1 MACDEAV
8 YLAVLVISLELTYR
22 WYNSIDNL
30 DLYLE
35 QQSFDVFKNHIYV
48 IFYILSI
55 CSTLI
60 YVKGLNKI
68 PLPMKIEPYVPLLY
82 LFDSIAAIGLGISLY
97 YENRNDLLISMVVLT
112 NFFLLHILHTL
123 FSKKGGTLV
132 SKINYV
138 YICTY
143 IFTYICK

>member
-8 YLAVLVISLELTYR
+8 YLAVVVISLEFTYR

-55 CSTLI
+55 CSTLV

-68 PLPMKIEPYVPLLY
+68 PLPTKIEPYVPLLY

-97 YENRNDLLISMVVLT
+97 YENRDGLLISMVVLT

-132 SKINYV
+132 SKINH
-138 YICTY
+138 I
-143 IFTYICK
+143 